1 MTSAV
6 ANSLHRLAHLRLR
19 GHWRPGAHNV
29 VLLIAQVVILWTAAQ
44 RGMDYFNL
52 PDLAAAPP
60 EVGSNGVL
68 QGIESD
74 VPLNVLGL
82 AFLIPAGVGFIGL
95 ALGWAKPLA
104 MGHLFVGASYLILG
118 VTFLREAP
126 VDSWPLAAGGCA
138 LLVLAAALLV
148 SDSRFIPDIAAI
160 TLGAISM
167 ALGGWLASKGLGY
180 GYRTGNGFLGAAAL
194 HFVFGFGTQVLARRD
209 ERLKREEEEDFQALT
224 LRT

>member
-1 MTSAV
+1 MNAP
-6 ANSLHRLAHLRLR
+6 AHSLRQLARLRLR

-52 PDLAAAPP
+52 PAHSTETATTALR
-60 EVGSNGVL
+60 
-68 QGIESD
+68 GIEQD
-74 VPLNVLGL
+74 VPLRVLGL
-82 AFLIPAGVGFIGL
+82 AFLLPAGVGFVGL
-95 ALGWAKPLA
+95 AMGWAKPLA

-118 VTFLREAP
+118 ITFLRDAP

-138 LLVLAAALLV
+138 LLLVAAALLV
-148 SDSRFIPDIAAI
+148 SDSRVIPDIIA
-160 TLGAISM
+160 LVVGVISM
-167 ALGGWLASKGLGY
+167 AAGGWLASKGLGY

-209 ERLKREEEEDFQALT
+209 ERLKREEEEDFQALA
-224 LRT
+224 LRH